1 MAYTTIDDPSA
12 YFQTTI
18 YSGTGS
24 EQVIT
29 HGGNSD
35 LQADWVWIKRR
46 DATNNH
52 RLTDVVRGATKE
64 IYSDLADAEDTQ
76 AQGLKSFASDGFT
89 LGTNAGYNADG
100 GTYVAWNWKAG
111 TSFTNDASSTSVG
124 TIDSVGS
131 VNTDAGFSI
140 QTWTGT
146 GSGGTIAHGLGAVP
160 SFMIVK
166 NRSDGGRNW
175 PVYFGDRTKY
185 MYLSSTDA
193 QADAGTII
201 WNNTTPTSTVFS
213 VGNDNGVNESG
224 KNYVGYV
231 FAEKQGYSKFGSYT
245 GNGNADGTFIYT
257 GFKPAWIMVKC
268 STTANSYD
276 HWVIYDNKRLG
287 YNIAGNRKIYANSN
301 VAEPGDDDLLD
312 ILSNGFKFR
321 NTHSNVNGSG
331 ETFIYMAFAESPFVT
346 STGIPTTAR

>member
-1 MAYTTIDDPSA
+1 MAYTDIDDPSA
-12 YFQTTI
+12 FFNSVLWTGNG
-18 YSGTGS
+18 SGGRNITG
-24 EQVIT
+24 V
-29 HGGNSD
+29 GFRPD
-35 LQADWVWIKRR
+35 LVWIKRR
-46 DATNNH
+46 SAVENHVLNDA
-52 RLTDVVRGATKE
+52 VRGVPKNL
-64 IYSDLADAEDTQ
+64 YSSSAQAEDTGSLMS
-76 AQGLKSFASDGFT
+76 AIISDGFT
-89 LGTNAGYNADG
+89 VQTDASVNVDG
-100 GTYVAWNWKAG
+100 STYVAWNWKAE
-111 TSFTNDASSTSVG
+111 TSFSNDASSTSVG

-213 VGNDNGVNESG
+213 VGNDNGVNESS

-231 FAEKQGYSKFGSYT
+231 FAEKKGFSKTGSYI
-245 GNGNADGTFIYT
+245 GNGSVDGSFVYT
-257 GFKPAWIMVKC
+257 GFKPAFILQKNTARAGSGWGMFD
-268 STTANSYD
+268 STRTPTNVSKAMLIANSTAVED
-276 HWVIYDNKRLG
+276 T
-287 YNIAGNRKIYANSN
+287 GNAPR
-301 VAEPGDDDLLD
+301 VDF
-312 ILSNGFKFR
+312 LSNGFKWRTTDNWF
-321 NTHSNVNGSG
+321 NDNGNVA
-331 ETFIYMAFAESPFVT
+331 IYIAFAENPFTT
-346 STGIPTTAR
+346 STAIPATAK

>member
-1 MAYTTIDDPSA
+1 MAYTTIDDPSV

-18 YSGTGS
+18 YTGTGS
-24 EQVIT
+24 EQAIT

-100 GTYVAWNWKAG
+100 GTYASWNWKAG

-160 SFMIVK
+160 GFMIVK
-166 NRSDGGRNW
+166 NRTDGSRNW

-245 GNGNADGTFIYT
+245 GNGNADGTFVYT
-257 GFKPAWIMVKC
+257 GFKPAFIMAKR
-268 STTANSYD
+268 SNSASSGNWNIRD
-276 HWVIYDNKRLG
+276 SKR
-287 YNIAGNRKIYANSN
+287 SPTN
-301 VAEPGDDDLLD
+301 VASQVLQADSTAAEGTATGTLIDMY
-312 ILSNGFKFR
+312 SNGFKPR
-321 NTHSNVNGSG
+321 NGGSG
-331 ETFIYMAFAESPFVT
+331 VNAGSSPYIYMAFAESPFVT
-346 STGIPTTAR
+346 STGVPTTAR